1 VIYRYTFRK
10 RKICTAVIRGRF
22 IGYRLANPSE
32 MSGMKKGVLFSEKI
46 DLEDYN
52 LATNGLMFMRIYH
65 VIWKQC

>member
-1 VIYRYTFRK
+1 
-10 RKICTAVIRGRF
+10 
-22 IGYRLANPSE
+22 
-32 MSGMKKGVLFSEKI
+32 MKKGVLFSEKI